1 MGEGQGEGALSFCA
15 EPRLYVIIPTIMLL
29 YQLLTIIV
37 FSALILL
44 AVLAFI
50 EPGPLK
56 RRSRN
61 RSGDGPVDD
70 GPESQESED
79 NGG

>member
-1 MGEGQGEGALSFCA
+1 MRV
-15 EPRLYVIIPTIMLL
+15 RLPLAQNPGLCHNSATMLA
-29 YQLLTIIV
+29 YQLLTILV
-37 FSALILL
+37 FSGLILL

-70 GPESQESED
+70 ADTTTDPQD
-79 NGG
+79 

>member
-1 MGEGQGEGALSFCA
+1 VREGAAFA
-15 EPRLYVIIPTIMLL
+15 RNPRLCHNPPIMLV

-37 FSALILL
+37 FSGLILL

-61 RSGDGPVDD
+61 RAGDGPVDED
-70 GPESQESED
+70 VDSPESEKQ
-79 NGG
+79 

>member
-1 MGEGQGEGALSFCA
+1 
-15 EPRLYVIIPTIMLL
+15 MLV

-37 FSALILL
+37 FSGLVLL

-70 GPESQESED
+70 GPENQKSEG

>member
-1 MGEGQGEGALSFCA
+1 
-15 EPRLYVIIPTIMLL
+15 MLF
-29 YQLLTIIV
+29 YQLLTILV
-37 FSALILL
+37 FSGLILL

-61 RSGDGPVDD
+61 RTGDGPVDD
-70 GPESQESED
+70 TGDTSDQQE
-79 NGG
+79 